1 MKGKAEKRLT
11 LRYPKL
17 VKAFALRFRHALVE
31 SGCRQGKLAE
41 QIGGFRQETISRL
54 STGQNTAVPLDMMV
68 RIADWAASQGFS
80 LHWLFTGK
88 GEMRP
93 ETQRTEDAL
102 AASIKQIVREAVR
115 EELKNKESEK

>member
-1 MKGKAEKRLT
+1 MSQAHQRKRLRKPT
-11 LRYPKL
+11 LVSAFSNRLRMITEETGVTQSYMAKHFGGFSNQVVNRL
-17 VKAFALRFRHALVE
+17 VKGEAKTMPIDFV
-31 SGCRQGKLAE
+31 AE
-41 QIGGFRQETISRL
+41 L
-54 STGQNTAVPLDMMV
+54 
-68 RIADWAASQGFS
+68 ADWAASQGFS
-80 LHWLFTGK
+80 LRWLFTGK